1 MATRYLLPCKCNH
14 KLSVETR
21 HAGNTIECPECSAMV
36 DVPKLR
42 ELKNLELENPEN
54 DALPRAANPL
64 KRLLFTLGLG
74 VAVIAGVAGGLL
86 YNYSSNMIGKDE
98 KTRNEIAEF
107 ENADALLADASPGE
121 MWDLWYSS
129 IDDYELP
136 EWKEAHWNKNY
147 AQGTILRNFAYGI
160 LGIAGIG
167 LLTALCSFL
176 IGSKKS

>member
-1 MATRYLLPCKCNH
+1 
-14 KLSVETR
+14 
-21 HAGNTIECPECSAMV
+21 MV

-129 IDDYELP
+129 C
-136 EWKEAHWNKNY
+136 
-147 AQGTILRNFAYGI
+147 
-160 LGIAGIG
+160 
-167 LLTALCSFL
+167 LLYTSDAADE
-176 IGSKKS
+176 